1 MSHNFY
7 CVRSPPAPTWFICLI
22 PPLTTPTLQSAS
34 GPNLFNCFYLNWS
47 ECMLNYTPVFDGT
60 NIYKKYDLPVLTV
73 VSESVSQSPNVSA
86 P

>member
-1 MSHNFY
+1 
-7 CVRSPPAPTWFICLI
+7 
-22 PPLTTPTLQSAS
+22 
-34 GPNLFNCFYLNWS
+34 
-47 ECMLNYTPVFDGT
+47 MLNYTPVFDGT